1 MNLDLHA
8 LTAAVYLLAAILATL
23 GASLRNSRVARA
35 AVATL
40 AAGALVHAGAF
51 LAFHEFQFPPP
62 STGLPG
68 AVSLMAWFGTI
79 FYLAVASR
87 LRLRGLAVVVAPAA
101 FLGVFFAAI
110 ARGTG
115 PETPAEAGALWG
127 AVHVVL
133 ASAGLALGGVA
144 GAAGLLFVL
153 HHRGL
158 KQKRRKRSS
167 LPLPPLEALDRVNS
181 LAVALG
187 FLLIS
192 LGVVTGVLW
201 VQETRGELWPGSPHA
216 NAMLVAWA
224 IYGALV
230 ISRSL
235 SATGAL
241 LAARSA
247 VIGFAFLALAVA
259 GVEVL
264 G

>member
-1 MNLDLHA
+1 MSLDLHA
-8 LTAAVYLLAAILATL
+8 LTAGVYLLAAVLATL
-23 GASLRNSRVARA
+23 GASLRSPGFARA
-35 AVATL
+35 AVIAL
-40 AAGALVHAGAF
+40 AVGALVHAGAF
-51 LAFHEFQFPPP
+51 FAYHDFQFPPP

-110 ARGTG
+110 ARDAG
-115 PETPAEAGALWG
+115 PLAPAEAGALWG
-127 AVHVVL
+127 AVHVAL

-144 GAAGLLFVL
+144 GAAGALFVL
-153 HHRGL
+153 HHQGL
-158 KQKRRKRSS
+158 KRKRPRSR

-181 LAVALG
+181 LAVSLG

-201 VQETRGELWPGSPHA
+201 VHGTRGELWPGSPHA
-216 NAMLVAWA
+216 NAMLAAWA

-230 ISRSL
+230 LLR
-235 SATGAL
+235 ATSVIGAL
-241 LAARSA
+241 LAARAA
-247 VIGFAFLALAVA
+247 VIGFAFLALAVV
-259 GVEVL
+259 GVGML

>member
-1 MNLDLHA
+1 MSLDLHA
-8 LTAAVYLLAAILATL
+8 LTDAIYLIAAVTATL
-23 GASLRNSRVARA
+23 GASLRNARLARA
-35 AVATL
+35 AVASL
-40 AAGALVHAGAF
+40 AIGALVHAAAF
-51 LAFHEFQFPPP
+51 FAYHDFQVPPP

-68 AVSLMAWFGTI
+68 AVSLMAWFGTV

-110 ARGTG
+110 ARNVG
-115 PETPAEAGALWG
+115 PETPADPRELWG
-127 AVHVVL
+127 AVHVLL

-144 GAAGLLFVL
+144 GAAGALYVVQ
-153 HHRGL
+153 HQSL
-158 KQKRRKRSS
+158 KRKRGRKM
-167 LPLPPLEALDRVNS
+167 LPLPSLEALDQVNS

-201 VQETRGELWPGSPHA
+201 VHETRGELWPGSPHA

-224 IYGALV
+224 VYAALV
-230 ISRSL
+230 VSRSF

-241 LAARSA
+241 VAARFA
-247 VIGFAFLALAVA
+247 VAGFAFLTLAII
-259 GVEVL
+259 GVEVI